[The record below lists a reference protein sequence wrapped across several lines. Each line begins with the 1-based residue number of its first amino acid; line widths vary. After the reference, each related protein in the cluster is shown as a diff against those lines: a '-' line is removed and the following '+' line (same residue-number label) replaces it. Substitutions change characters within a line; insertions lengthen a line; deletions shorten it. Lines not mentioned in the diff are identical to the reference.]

1 MKIFLIG
8 FMGSGKSTIGLEL
21 ASQLGYSFIDLD
33 ELIEEKK
40 ERTIKEIFVFEGED
54 KFRKFENKLLKDL
67 KNKDNIVF
75 SIGGTTPCYLN
86 NMDVMNSIGE
96 TIYFQV
102 DKEELLKRWLDLK
115 TKRPLLWGKT
125 MEDISDYI
133 EQSLK
138 ERESDYKKAKHVLN
152 EKNITIANIK
162 KLVKL

>member
-86 NMDVMNSIGE
+86 NMDVMNSIGRRF
-96 TIYFQV
+96 IF
-102 DKEELLKRWLDLK
+102 K
-115 TKRPLLWGKT
+115 
-125 MEDISDYI
+125 
-133 EQSLK
+133 
-138 ERESDYKKAKHVLN
+138 
-152 EKNITIANIK
+152 
-162 KLVKL
+162 